1 MQYLATSRAD
11 RFGAAEERNEKKE
24 REKKMQLSSAEI
36 SFLSLCLVL
45 PLQAAILPQAADAEA
60 DADTGYL
67 ELKPNGTLLLSS
79 ASNAG
84 AGNLQNL
91 LLLRSVLQALK
102 LTPGQGEGKLN
113 IKIYGDGVEHKFPP
127 VVENIIQR
135 IQTYFSIYRYTDTSR
150 PLRPDERSTTTTEQP
165 IAESTM
171 QTVES
176 LVIKQEQEQKQKEE
190 AQKKKEQQQK
200 EETQKK
206 KEQQQKEETQK
217 RKEQKQRDQKQ
228 KEQKL
233 KPKPQQEDKWITVGE
248 SEEEEQKLT
257 TQQPQVEDKWITVGE
272 NE

>member
-1 MQYLATSRAD
+1 
-11 RFGAAEERNEKKE
+11 
-24 REKKMQLSSAEI
+24 MQLSLAEI

-60 DADTGYL
+60 DADMGYL
-67 ELKPNGTLLLSS
+67 ELKPNGTLILSS
-79 ASNAG
+79 ATNAG

-150 PLRPDERSTTTTEQP
+150 PLRPDEHSTTTTEQP
-165 IAESTM
+165 IAESTV
-171 QTVES
+171 QTVEN
-176 LVIKQEQEQKQKEE
+176 LVIKQQEQEQKLKEE

-200 EETQKK
+200 EEAQKK
-206 KEQQQKEETQK
+206 KEQ
-217 RKEQKQRDQKQ
+217 KQREQKQ

-248 SEEEEQKLT
+248 SEEQEQKLT
-257 TQQPQVEDKWITVGE
+257 TQQPQVQDKWITVGE